1 MASSAFD
8 SRMPKAV
15 ELARAKRA
23 PASPPSSA
31 KASKRGAAERFPAR
45 ELATSA
51 KQNPFPE
58 FIEPCLASLANEVP
72 AGDRWL
78 HEIKWDGYRLHVRIE
93 NGRVRLLTRRGLDWT
108 HRFPPIAEAAAM
120 LIVRTAYLDGEAVVE
135 HRRIADF
142 GALQQALASGAARNA
157 LLFAFDLLYLDGR
170 DLRREPLQER
180 KRHLRYCS
188 RVSPMAFPCII
199 PSTYSPMARR
209 CSARR
214 ARWASRASSR
224 RDETART
231 LRPQRGLAED
241 QERAPVGVRH
251 RWLCPAHELIPSGR
265 LADPR

>member
-15 ELARAKRA
+15 ESARAKRA

-31 KASKRGAAERFPAR
+31 KASKRGAAERFPVR

-108 HRFPPIAEAAAM
+108 HRFPPIAEAAPVV
-120 LIVRTAYLDGEAVVE
+120 LVPPPSLDGV
-135 HRRIADF
+135 D
-142 GALQQALASGAARNA
+142 
-157 LLFAFDLLYLDGR
+157 
-170 DLRREPLQER
+170 
-180 KRHLRYCS
+180 
-188 RVSPMAFPCII
+188 
-199 PSTYSPMARR
+199 
-209 CSARR
+209 
-214 ARWASRASSR
+214 
-224 RDETART
+224 
-231 LRPQRGLAED
+231 RGGDA
-241 QERAPVGVRH
+241 
-251 RWLCPAHELIPSGR
+251 
-265 LADPR
+265 